1 MPSNPGALRGTAMI
15 LKNMLGEIFLSK
27 GIITKEQLEGVLKR
41 QQMILEEKIVTDR
54 LSRTS
59 IVTETRVASDVERI
73 PRLGQI
79 IVELGI
85 VTAEQLKEAL
95 EEQDKMIEVYRSL
108 DKEKLGDTIEIGSLL
123 NSALST
129 SEVLSYIMAHIN
141 NVTDS
146 IASTLMLLDEAT
158 GELVFSV
165 PTGPKA
171 DQLTDIRLPPG
182 RGIAGWVAE
191 SGESVISNNVQ
202 EDPRF
207 YGDIDKVSG
216 FETKSILCVPLKSK
230 TKMIGVLEIVNKRD
244 GSPFTREDEL
254 LLRIFANQA
263 AIAIEN
269 ARFYHELKESRARY
283 QHIFQNAYVSLLEE
297 DIGEARKLIDC
308 LKPEGGI
315 GAFRTFL
322 REHPDHVLRIAE
334 NIGVLNANRAA
345 LRMCEAGTEREMAG
359 SLRRFFGS
367 ESIPA
372 LRHEIIAI
380 AEGKEFVETETT
392 LRTLKGKKLYVLRNL
407 MIPKAKEPCK
417 NILVSMVDI
426 SDRKLSERLLKQ
438 AHDNLEEKVKQRTSE
453 LSVANKN
460 LKKEI
465 ESARQLQNQLIRSER
480 LAATGQLAA
489 SVAHEINSPLQGMAS
504 IIDFIKKTY
513 SEDKELVE
521 NMDVIT
527 KANRNIHDTVR
538 RLLDLNRPGKEKK
551 ELTDINVLVEDTLSL
566 VAGHV
571 RKKGIFI
578 ATHLTENLPGIIA
591 SPQQMLQVIM
601 NLINNSAE
609 AMSDQEQD
617 KRPGEKKEIT
627 INSFEAKGKVVIELS
642 DNGPGIPQ
650 SELQHIFDP
659 FYTTKRKKGMGIG
672 LSICSSIIESHQG
685 TIEVKNLDSG
695 KGAICTIC
703 LPLGH

>member
-1 MPSNPGALRGTAMI
+1 
-15 LKNMLGEIFLSK
+15 
-27 GIITKEQLEGVLKR
+27 
-41 QQMILEEKIVTDR
+41 
-54 LSRTS
+54 
-59 IVTETRVASDVERI
+59 
-73 PRLGQI
+73 
-79 IVELGI
+79 
-85 VTAEQLKEAL
+85 
-95 EEQDKMIEVYRSL
+95 
-108 DKEKLGDTIEIGSLL
+108 
-123 NSALST
+123 
-129 SEVLSYIMAHIN
+129 
-141 NVTDS
+141 
-146 IASTLMLLDEAT
+146 
-158 GELVFSV
+158 
-165 PTGPKA
+165 
-171 DQLTDIRLPPG
+171 
-182 RGIAGWVAE
+182 
-191 SGESVISNNVQ
+191 
-202 EDPRF
+202 
-207 YGDIDKVSG
+207 
-216 FETKSILCVPLKSK
+216 
-230 TKMIGVLEIVNKRD
+230 
-244 GSPFTREDEL
+244 
-254 LLRIFANQA
+254 
-263 AIAIEN
+263 
-269 ARFYHELKESRARY
+269 
-283 QHIFQNAYVSLLEE
+283 
-297 DIGEARKLIDC
+297 
-308 LKPEGGI
+308 
-315 GAFRTFL
+315 
-322 REHPDHVLRIAE
+322 
-334 NIGVLNANRAA
+334 
-345 LRMCEAGTEREMAG
+345 MAG

-372 LRHEIIAI
+372 LRDEIIAI
-380 AEGKEFVETETT
+380 AEGKEFVETEAT

-407 MIPKAKEPCK
+407 MIPKAKEPREH
-417 NILVSMVDI
+417 ILVSMVDI

-438 AHDNLEEKVKQRTSE
+438 AYDNLEEMVKQRTSE
-453 LSVANKN
+453 LSVANEN